1 MWREEQRQFSRRRHS
16 PRSTTH
22 RRKTARRP
30 LVFQGSS
37 QSSYNDSSSLHG
49 RLLLLLRL
57 ALPLCSPRPHREF
70 AVGCLS
76 GRGGHGGRSA
86 RWSWN
91 PRSRFRSQRQRRRP
105 SAWHLGSSSEAGLIP
120 SPSPMASSRPC
131 CWNLW
136 LGCRWPGPSTSRLRR
151 IAVLTRPWAGY
162 GPLPSRS
169 VAGLSLADQQF
180 FGGQRGEFLAQ
191 LSGLRARATSPNSCA
206 SR

>member
-120 SPSPMASSRPC
+120 SPSPMASSRP
-131 CWNLW
+131 LYA
-136 LGCRWPGPSTSRLRR
+136 LRHALRR
-151 IAVLTRPWAGY
+151 HGIRPHGHMVHALRHALRRHGIRPTARPTATWYTPYGTPYGDMIYALRHALRRHGTRPT
-162 GPLPSRS
+162 
-169 VAGLSLADQQF
+169 
-180 FGGQRGEFLAQ
+180 
-191 LSGLRARATSPNSCA
+191 ARPTAT
-206 SR
+206 